1 MLEVWN
7 PVNFEIPFLPPTE
20 PFGHLPSLATRYVLL
35 VRGTEGV
42 PPQTAPAG
50 TQPRR
55 ETLATSP
62 QRTATESTPPAQP
75 D

>member
-1 MLEVWN
+1 MLSSS
-7 PVNFEIPFLPPTE
+7 TE
-20 PFGHLPSLATRYVLL
+20 LIGHLPILATMYVLL

-50 TQPRR
+50 TQPSR

-62 QRTATESTPPAQP
+62 QRTATESTPPVQP
-75 D
+75 A